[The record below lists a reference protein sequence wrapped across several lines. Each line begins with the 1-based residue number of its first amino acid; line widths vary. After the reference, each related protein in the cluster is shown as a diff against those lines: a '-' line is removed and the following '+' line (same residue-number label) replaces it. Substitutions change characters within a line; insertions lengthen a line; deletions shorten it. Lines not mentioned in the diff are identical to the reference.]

1 MLDWPAQ
8 ITELSHIPTPSGWV
22 ELPVRPYRQTSALD
36 LTNALM
42 TEGEKIPA
50 ARFHTLV
57 IIST

>member
-8 ITELSHIPTPSGWV
+8 ITELSHIPTPSV